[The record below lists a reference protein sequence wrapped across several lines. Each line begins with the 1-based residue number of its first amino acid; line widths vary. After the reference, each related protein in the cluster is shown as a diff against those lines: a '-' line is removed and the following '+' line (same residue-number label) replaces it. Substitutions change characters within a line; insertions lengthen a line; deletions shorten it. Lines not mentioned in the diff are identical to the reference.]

1 MKKILKFLCLLII
14 AALIAILVLKNGAT
28 ADDDAV
34 EFASL
39 GVSPTSGLSSG
50 DTINVTF
57 SFGREVTSFQG
68 TITGDENITV
78 TSGNSFVGGAESSCT
93 KQITISGE
101 GSGTLTVDVNAS
113 SEAGLETP
121 DLHYKGTVSVSIEGE
136 EPPVEKSISISPAG
150 PFTLTPG
157 QTVEL
162 TAKDENGDPI
172 GVGWS
177 SSDANVASVSG
188 SGQATITVTANA
200 AGEASITAGEYMGMS
215 ASVSITV
222 QGEEPPPP
230 GDPLVVYPGS
240 TMIFVGS
247 STEVTAN
254 KEVDWFV
261 EGDATLS
268 SSHGTSTTV
277 TAGQTTGSITVTG
290 KAGDETQSVQITVD
304 RREGPPP
311 TDETPSLSPTT
322 LNLNAGG
329 ESGII
334 SCSNVDVTWSSSNTN
349 VAVVGGD
356 STSRT
361 AVIYSKNVT
370 SSSSATITAT
380 TSTGKTATATVNVR
394 ANEQAAPVI
403 TPSGNIKVEVGKS
416 AFLSANQSVTWTSN
430 NTAIATVNA
439 EGLVIGKSEGST
451 SIVAKNKSGKTASIN
466 VIVVASQGGTTPA
479 GGNTEPDSEEP
490 APSTST
496 FAISPTKTQTLD
508 IGKTLQIN
516 VTKGTAAS
524 WKSSKPAVASVDNKG
539 KVTANSAGTTI
550 ITAVASDGSV
560 AQLKVRVR
568 DENGND
574 PDPDSESNTDV
585 PSTGE
590 ASTSLLLVVGT
601 LTCIIATF
609 IFRKK
614 TK

>member
-1 MKKILKFLCLLII
+1 MKKVLKFLCLLII
-14 AALIAILVLKNGAT
+14 AALIAILVLKNGAK
-28 ADDDAV
+28 A
-34 EFASL
+34 EG
-39 GVSPTSGLSSG
+39 GVSLSLSKTNDIQNGEQITANVVLSDENISSYDGRLRVLDGDIEISG
-50 DTINVTF
+50 DTRINGNSSQFTKDISLSGIGSGAIEVLL
-57 SFGREVTSFQG
+57 EVTLEDGAKQQYS
-68 TITGDENITV
+68 DYVTV
-78 TSGNSFVGGAESSCT
+78 NMAGGE
-93 KQITISGE
+93 QPVQRNITISAT
-101 GSGTLTVDVNAS
+101 GST
-113 SEAGLETP
+113 
-121 DLHYKGTVSVSIEGE
+121 
-136 EPPVEKSISISPAG
+136 
-150 PFTLTPG
+150 TLTPG
-157 QTVEL
+157 QTVQL
-162 TAKDENGDPI
+162 MAFDEHDRPI
-172 GVGWS
+172 SVGWS
-177 SSDANVASVSG
+177 SNDSSVASVEENG
-188 SGQATITVTANA
+188 VTTVTVTANA
-200 AGEASITAGEYMGMS
+200 AGTATITASGSGEYSEISDSIT
-215 ASVSITV
+215 ITV
-222 QGEEPPPP
+222 QGEEPPPPPP

>member
-1 MKKILKFLCLLII
+1 MKKVLKFLCLLII
-14 AALIAILVLKNGAT
+14 AALIAILVLKNGAK
-28 ADDDAV
+28 ADG
-34 EFASL
+34 
-39 GVSPTSGLSSG
+39 GVSLSLSKTNDIQNGEQITANVVLSDENISSYDGRLRVLDGDIEISG
-50 DTINVTF
+50 DTRINGNSNQFTKDIFLSGTGSGSIEVLL
-57 SFGREVTSFQG
+57 EVTL
-68 TITGDENITV
+68 GDGAKQQYSDYVTV
-78 TSGNSFVGGAESSCT
+78 NMAGGE
-93 KQITISGE
+93 QPVQRNITISAT
-101 GSGTLTVDVNAS
+101 GST
-113 SEAGLETP
+113 
-121 DLHYKGTVSVSIEGE
+121 
-136 EPPVEKSISISPAG
+136 
-150 PFTLTPG
+150 TLTPG
-157 QTVEL
+157 QTVQL
-162 TAKDENGDPI
+162 MAFDERDRPI
-172 GVGWS
+172 SVDWS
-177 SSDANVASVSG
+177 SNDSSVASVDG
-188 SGQATITVTANA
+188 NGAVTANA
-200 AGEASITAGEYMGMS
+200 AGTATITASGSGEYSEISDSIT
-215 ASVSITV
+215 ITV
-222 QGEEPPPP
+222 QGETPPP
-230 GDPLVVYPGS
+230 GDPLVINPGS
-240 TMIFVGS
+240 TMIFVGG

-268 SSHGTSTTV
+268 STHGTSTMV

-304 RREGPPP
+304 RRDGPPP
-311 TDETPSLSPTT
+311 TEEDPIISPTT
-322 LNLNAGG
+322 LTLNAGG
-329 ESGII
+329 ESGVI
-334 SCSNVDVTWSSSNTN
+334 SCSNADVTWSSSDTN

-403 TPSGNIKVEVGKS
+403 TPSGNIKIEVGKS
-416 AFLSANQSVTWTSN
+416 TFLSANQSVTWTSN